1 MIMNAKMVPHAF
13 PVLEIITKITIA
25 IVKMDILVNSV
36 RTMIHVRII
45 LVILMGFAMNC
56 PIIVTDASVKGNDMA
71 NIVNLLMDV
80 KFILVEIIW
89 FVEIQQ
95 KQAILNANVTLHLAE
110 TADYV
115 KLAKIPNYFV
125 NVKVVLVENIVRDL
139 AHAIPV

>member
-1 MIMNAKMVPHAF
+1 MVPHAF
-13 PVLEIITKITIA
+13 QLLEIITKITSA

-36 RTMIHVRII
+36 RTMIHVQIV

-56 PIIVTDASVKGNDMA
+56 QIIVTGVSVKGNDMA

-89 FVEIQQ
+89 FVEILQ
-95 KQAILNANVTLHLAE
+95 KQAILNANVILHLAE
-110 TADYV
+110 TADCV
-115 KLAKIPNYFV
+115 KLAKMPNYFV

>member
-1 MIMNAKMVPHAF
+1 MIMDAKMVPHAF

-56 PIIVTDASVKGNDMA
+56 PIIVTAASVKGNDMA

-115 KLAKIPNYFV
+115 KLTKIPNYFV

-139 AHAIPV
+139 AHVIPV